1 MIKDIKLHP
10 TWARRDL
17 TILSRDQ
24 HERSNWISG
33 YFADC
38 PHSHFGIEEK
48 VAQIAKEKANVDHR
62 AEKVTEVAKRLKKE
76 LYPRVG

>member
-17 TILSRDQ
+17 TILFRDQ
-24 HERSNWISG
+24 RERSNWISG
-33 YFADC
+33 YFVDC

-48 VAQIAKEKANVDHR
+48 VAQIAKEK
-62 AEKVTEVAKRLKKE
+62 VTEVAKRLKKE